1 MDNKMAVLVKTLEK
15 DIQQYDR
22 ILLFE
27 TPEYLKEFY
36 HSKTAQAV
44 RGKLLILCQKLIFT
58 EFKKYQ
64 ISSYNASAIKE
75 VFMGNI
81 VFRQIT
87 EKEAGLLES
96 LYFTYEF
103 SDKFI
108 FVTRERRSYPSL
120 YHFVESGVLS
130 REDIFQVLCGE

>member
-22 ILLFE
+22 ILLFD
-27 TPEYLKEFY
+27 
-36 HSKTAQAV
+36 V
-44 RGKLLILCQKLIFT
+44 
-58 EFKKYQ
+58 
-64 ISSYNASAIKE
+64 SAIKE
-75 VFMGNI
+75 IFMGNI
-81 VFRQIT
+81 VFQQIT
-87 EKEAGLLES
+87 EKEADLLES

-108 FVTRERRSYPSL
+108 FVTREKRSYPSL

-130 REDIFQVLCGE
+130 KEDIFQVLCGE

>member
-1 MDNKMAVLVKTLEK
+1 MQVLVKILEK

-22 ILLFE
+22 VLLFE
-27 TPEYLKEFY
+27 TTEYLKEFY
-36 HSKTAQAV
+36 HSKTAQAA

-58 EFKKYQ
+58 EFKKSQ

-75 VFMGNI
+75 IFMGNI

-87 EKEAGLLES
+87 QKEADLLKS

-108 FVTRERRSYPSL
+108 FVTREKRSYPSL

>member
-27 TPEYLKEFY
+27 TPEYLKEFF
-36 HSKTAQAV
+36 Q
-44 RGKLLILCQKLIFT
+44 
-58 EFKKYQ
+58 
-64 ISSYNASAIKE
+64 
-75 VFMGNI
+75 
-81 VFRQIT
+81 QIT
-87 EKEAGLLES
+87 EKEADLLES

-108 FVTRERRSYPSL
+108 FVTREKRSYPSL

-130 REDIFQVLCGE
+130 KEDIFQILCDE